1 MRELGLGFVGL
12 GQAVSLILRR
22 KEELAGLP
30 YRIVAAA
37 ERPERAGAL
46 KTFENEFGG
55 RGYTS
60 VEELC
65 QDPDV
70 DVLYIATLPE
80 IRLEQVRVA
89 AEHGKHVIVEKPM
102 ATDLDEAH
110 EMIAVAEAAGI
121 KLLAGHTHSFDA
133 PILAM
138 EQLVR
143 AGEIGE
149 LLSILSFNYNDFNV
163 RPWPTRE
170 LIATHGPVYN
180 QGPHQIDIVRQLGG
194 GLVETVRASTFWD
207 ELRGCEGGYTCH
219 LTFQGGASASLVFDA
234 RGYFDSA
241 ELYGWVGEG
250 GQRRDPETSRRMRA
264 SFAETAAAADSTDD
278 FEQRLEAHKEL
289 GRYGA
294 EGVSDDAL
302 ARFGYSR
309 AETPYQP
316 FFGYT
321 LVSGTRGVIRQ
332 SRTGLVVY
340 GPDGPEE
347 RTIEHQ
353 LKGRAAELSEL
364 YHAITEDRPVRH
376 DGRWGLATLEVCLAI
391 VRSAAEDREIRM
403 HHQLA
408 MPDVGA

>member
-1 MRELGLGFVGL
+1 MRQLGLGFVGL

-37 ERPERAGAL
+37 ERPERAAAL

-60 VEELC
+60 VEDLC
-65 QDPDV
+65 RDPDV

-89 AEHGKHVIVEKPM
+89 AEHGKHVVVEKPM
-102 ATDLDEAH
+102 ATDLAEAR
-110 EMIAVAEAAGI
+110 EMIEVADAAGI
-121 KLLAGHTHSFDA
+121 RLLAGHTHSFDA
-133 PILAM
+133 PIVAM
-138 EQLVR
+138 EELVR
-143 AGEIGE
+143 AGEIGQ
-149 LLSILSFNYNDFNV
+149 LLSILSFNYNDFNI

-170 LIATHGPVYN
+170 LVATHGPIYN
-180 QGPHQIDIVRQLGG
+180 QGPHQVDIVRQLGG
-194 GLVETVRASTFWD
+194 GLVESVRASTFWD
-207 ELRGCEGGYTCH
+207 DVRGCEGGYTCH
-219 LTFQGGASASLVFDA
+219 LTFEGGASASLVFDA
-234 RGYFDSA
+234 RGYFDTT
-241 ELYGWVGEG
+241 ELFGWVGEG

-264 SFAETAAAADSTDD
+264 SFMETAAGSAEDL
-278 FEQRLEAHKEL
+278 ERQLEAQKEV

-294 EGVSDDAL
+294 EGVSDEAL

-321 LVSGTRGVIRQ
+321 LVSGSAGVIRQ

-340 GPDGPEE
+340 GPDGPVE
-347 RTIEHQ
+347 RPIEHQ

-364 YHAITEDRPVRH
+364 YDAITEDRPVRH
-376 DGRWGLATLEVCLAI
+376 DGHWGLATLEVCLAI
-391 VRSAAEDREIRM
+391 VQSAAENRELRM
-403 HHQLA
+403 QHQVS
-408 MPDVGA
+408 MPAVAA